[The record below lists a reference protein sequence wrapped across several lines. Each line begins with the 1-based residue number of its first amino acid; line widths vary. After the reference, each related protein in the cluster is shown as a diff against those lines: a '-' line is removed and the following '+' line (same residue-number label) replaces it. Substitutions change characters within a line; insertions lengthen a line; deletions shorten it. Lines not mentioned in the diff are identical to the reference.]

1 MTTMKRERLPTGT
14 LGRLDDLVFMNNN
27 LPNMPMS
34 IFALL
39 VIPNFNQ
46 LMEYAP
52 WPIGR
57 PYDGGFRYNCMVLK
71 VRASSQYPKVKTGP

>member
-1 MTTMKRERLPTGT
+1 MTTMKRERSPTGT

-46 LMEYAP
+46 FLPA
-52 WPIGR
+52 
-57 PYDGGFRYNCMVLK
+57 DGVCPMAHRSAL
-71 VRASSQYPKVKTGP
+71 

>member
-14 LGRLDDLVFMNNN
+14 LGRLDDPVFMNNN

-71 VRASSQYPKVKTGP
+71 VRTSSQYPKVKTL